1 MVENDKSRKLSM
13 LLLQESLWGIEEK
26 LNVIMDTLT
35 EHEVELMKVKRQLK
49 EILTQLN
56 CNGNSNDR
64 I

>member
-56 CNGNSNDR
+56 CNGNLND
-64 I
+64 